1 MLQAYYEWR
10 LETTVS
16 KPEILL
22 KTLKLRLEDGTET
35 KITRTNAKDFFS
47 QYGEI
52 LEVTEEM

>member
-1 MLQAYYEWR
+1 MSGVW
-10 LETTVS
+10 
-16 KPEILL
+16 KPLYPNEILL

-47 QYGEI
+47 QHGEI